1 MEVTCGTTVDPD
13 AGAGVEVTGGGI
25 VDPDAGAGVEV
36 PATIIDGA
44 VAAAG
49 LGGDVGCHWREGMGD
64 SGRGG

>member
-13 AGAGVEVTGGGI
+13 AGAGVEVTGGGT

-36 PATIIDGA
+36 PATIKEGA

-49 LGGDVGCHWREGMGD
+49 LNGDVG
-64 SGRGG
+64 